1 MGQKRASAVPTFA
14 FVNGAAMG
22 GGLELALHCHYRT
35 LSGGAAALAL
45 PEVSLGLVPG
55 WGGTQLLPN
64 LIGIPAAT
72 QVIIQNPLMQNRMLR
87 PEQAA
92 ELGISDVL
100 LEPADFL
107 ERSIEWA
114 AGVVRGEITVQRP
127 EVDRDMWDGVLF
139 FARKLLDEKLH
150 GAVPSA
156 YKALDLLALAKDAE
170 QRAAAAKRQVT
181 LNLLETLTPRELE
194 VLKHV
199 AKGRLN
205 KQIAFDLTI
214 SEVTVK
220 LHRSNA
226 MRKMGLRSV
235 SDLIHAW
242 QSLPEYFH

>member
-1 MGQKRASAVPTFA
+1 MMTHRAPLHPAVVKADDLPTVIVVDDDVAIREALTELVESAGYAVVA
-14 FVNGAAMG
+14 FGSTQDLLSSDTLDMPGCLVLDVRMPGAS
-22 GGLELALHCHYRT
+22 GLELQRQLQR
-35 LSGGAAALAL
+35 SGNAKPVIFLTGFGDIPMSVDAMKAGA
-45 PEVSLGLVPG
+45 
-55 WGGTQLLPN
+55 
-64 LIGIPAAT
+64 I
-72 QVIIQNPLMQNRMLR
+72 
-87 PEQAA
+87 
-92 ELGISDVL
+92 
-100 LEPADFL
+100 DFL
-107 ERSIEWA
+107 TKP
-114 AGVVRGEITVQRP
+114 VRDQT
-127 EVDRDMWDGVLF
+127 
-139 FARKLLDEKLH
+139 LLD
-150 GAVPSA
+150 AIA
-156 YKALDLLALAKDAE
+156 LALAKDAE